1 MRYIRL
7 MILVIILLIVILFA
21 SLNAHFVVLHYFFGQ
36 VTVYFPILLFLFFFI
51 GLFIGV
57 LLSLPA
63 YIKKDAKY
71 REQSVKLNKMQIEL
85 RNLRKIPLKEE
96 LW

>member
-1 MRYIRL
+1 MRYIRF
-7 MILVIILLIVILFA
+7 ILLIIILSMAILFA

-36 VTVYFPILLFLFFFI
+36 ITVYFPILLFLLFFV

-57 LLSLPA
+57 LFSLPA
-63 YIKKDAKY
+63 YIRKDAKY
-71 REQSVKLNKMQIEL
+71 REQSVKLNKMEIEL
-85 RNLRKIPLKEE
+85 QNLRKIPLKEE